1 MIATEHSPPALSR
14 APQARRSRLLLT
26 AVVGCAIPPAC
37 KNIGFR
43 LVCCATFCADHS
55 KIFLL
60 CPLEIYLQVCS
71 NPFLPVSSSCG
82 SSFASSKLF
91 CSFSSLLLSSGLFH
105 CCLWQETLF
114 GSLPVLSALPS
125 EEEDLRGLDR
135 LGNVTLIV
143 KVRFAGNA
151 SEW

>member
-1 MIATEHSPPALSR
+1 MFFPWTEKAALCVKYGRGIPSESNHNHRALLWLFGVWGGAFQQAFVQFGPDCIA
-14 APQARRSRLLLT
+14 
-26 AVVGCAIPPAC
+26 C
-37 KNIGFR
+37 
-43 LVCCATFCADHS
+43 
-55 KIFLL
+55 
-60 CPLEIYLQVCS
+60 CS

-135 LGNVTLIV
+135 LGNVPLIV